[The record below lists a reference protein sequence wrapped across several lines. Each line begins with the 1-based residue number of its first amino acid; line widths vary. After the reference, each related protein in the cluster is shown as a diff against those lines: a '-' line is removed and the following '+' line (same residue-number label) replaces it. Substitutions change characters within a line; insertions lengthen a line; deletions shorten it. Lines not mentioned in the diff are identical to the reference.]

1 VLRPDNVGAMFM
13 ARNSSSGV
21 RIRHIDTRY
30 HYMREYVEDGFIKI
44 VIFNKEDNNSDLF
57 TKNFNKDTYERHVM
71 KFLGKIDGWID
82 MIGRVL
88 KYDPYIQ
95 PLWLMIL

>member
-1 VLRPDNVGAMFM
+1 
-13 ARNSSSGV
+13 
-21 RIRHIDTRY
+21 
-30 HYMREYVEDGFIKI
+30 
-44 VIFNKEDNNSDLF
+44 
-57 TKNFNKDTYERHVM
+57 M